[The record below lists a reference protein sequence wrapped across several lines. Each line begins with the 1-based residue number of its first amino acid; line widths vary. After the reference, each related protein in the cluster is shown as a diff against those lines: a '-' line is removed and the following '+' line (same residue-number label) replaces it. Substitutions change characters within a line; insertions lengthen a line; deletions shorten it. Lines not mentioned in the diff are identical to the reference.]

1 MENQTNNAPIQ
12 AAPKNNKPIIIAL
25 IAIGAV
31 VVIGI
36 VIGIFFA
43 IKGLDPDST
52 VRSGTTNIKT
62 QNAYLDDAYKNP
74 SAIKEL
80 KISNLNSALGYSS
93 DGSKI
98 AILTDENILSV
109 YDTATLKSVKQIEN
123 VASCAKTG
131 TTDELACS
139 IETTSDNES
148 SPGPISSFNDLLSA
162 TKTDSELKIFSLDNL
177 SFSDTSILGNLPRQN
192 DKALS
197 NTVDSI
203 DFLGSDDSGSIWQI
217 KSSETFTDISAL
229 SEQEQARVI
238 SGFGIH
244 SINHQSLL
252 KIKDG
257 KVTWIREINSEQTPG
272 CGLADNNSK
281 ILCLSEGGIGDP
293 STVRVYDQKSGDE
306 LFSKEITGHVTVT
319 NQGWVVDTSSIS
331 DEIEFSMD
339 LSSAFDVYDFAGNKS
354 SAKSAFTSGIS
365 GPFPSAAWLDG
376 TRVAYDTDYLLS
388 STKGGSI
395 INAKGNIVAQ
405 TSIGS
410 DAVQRIKSISGY
422 DMAGMPVAMTA
433 DGEAIAVIDVP
444 ELTTGNDSSD
454 PSSISY
460 DAGVAIHNL
469 KSRKQIAKFTGSQL
483 MISQNGVLWCT
494 DYSSVS
500 MESEAIVSRVFVA
513 QK

>member
-1 MENQTNNAPIQ
+1 MENQANNAPIQ

-148 SPGPISSFNDLLSA
+148 SSGPISSFNDLLSA

-197 NTVDSI
+197 NTVGSI

-238 SGFGIH
+238 SGFVIH
-244 SINHQSLL
+244 IINHQSLL

-257 KVTWIREINSEQTPG
+257 KVTWTKEIDSEQTPG

-319 NQGWVVDTSSIS
+319 NQGWVVEASNIGEESELST
-331 DEIEFSMD
+331 D
-339 LSSAFDVYDFAGNKS
+339 LSSTFEIYDFAGNKS
-354 SAKSAFTSGIS
+354 SAKGTFTSS
-365 GPFPSAAWLDG
+365 LPGPFPSATWSSGA
-376 TRVAYDTDYLLS
+376 RVAYNTTDLLGVS
-388 STKGGSI
+388 FDKPLIDANGKIVGQTSVGTNAIQRVKGVSGGS
-395 INAKGNIVAQ
+395 VV
-405 TSIGS
+405 GS
-410 DAVQRIKSISGY
+410 PIS
-422 DMAGMPVAMTA
+422 MTA
-433 DGEAIAVIDVP
+433 DGATVAVL
-444 ELTTGNDSSD
+444 ELTQTQDSQSD
-454 PSSISY
+454 LLSDKKASTVKFYS
-460 DAGVAIHNL
+460 L
-469 KSRKQIAKFTGSQL
+469 KDNKEIFKFDGSPL
-483 MISQNGVLWCT
+483 MTTQNGVLWCV
-494 DYSSVS
+494 DGSSVS
-500 MESEAIVSRVFVA
+500 LDEEANVTRVFVA

>member
-1 MENQTNNAPIQ
+1 MENQTNNAPTQ
-12 AAPKNNKPIIIAL
+12 AAPKNNKPMIIAL
-25 IAIGAV
+25 IAVGAV
-31 VVIGI
+31 VIIGI

-43 IKGLDPDST
+43 IKGQDPGPA
-52 VRSGTTNIKT
+52 VKSGATNIKT

-98 AILTDENILSV
+98 AILTDEKILSV

-148 SPGPISSFNDLLSA
+148 SPGPTSSFNDLLSA
-162 TKTDSELKIFSLDNL
+162 TKTDSELKIFSFDNL

-197 NTVDSI
+197 NTVGSI

-244 SINHQSLL
+244 IINHQSLL

-257 KVTWIREINSEQTPG
+257 KVTWIREVNSEQTPG

-306 LFSKEITGHVTVT
+306 LLSKEVTGYVTIT

-339 LSSAFDVYDFAGNKS
+339 LSSAFDVYDFVGNKS
-354 SAKSAFTSGIS
+354 SAKGTFMDKDF
-365 GPFPSAAWLDG
+365 GPFPSAKWLDG
-376 TRVAYDTDYLLS
+376 TRVTYDTDYLLA
-388 STKGGSI
+388 STTDRSMI
-395 INAKGNIVAQ
+395 SAKGNIVAQ

-422 DMAGMPVAMTA
+422 DIVGMPIAMTG
-433 DGEAIAVIDVP
+433 DGETMAVLDVP
-444 ELTTGNDSSD
+444 KPPTDNNSSD
-454 PSSISY
+454 LSSISY
-460 DAGVAIHNL
+460 DAGVGIHSL
-469 KSRKQIAKFTGSQL
+469 KDKKQITKFTGSQL
-483 MISQNGVLWCT
+483 MMSQNGVLWCT
-494 DYSSVS
+494 DHSSVS
-500 MESEAIVSRVFVA
+500 MESKAIVSRVFVA